1 MGRVMRFLARRTR
14 GLISALAL
22 ISLQIVAPSGFA
34 VGAAASTSA
43 ATTFEFTGKAM
54 NFDLS
59 GLEPDFD
66 PIYKLVVSGTLHD
79 GRQGDHLPDATLILS
94 AYLEVFQP
102 DTTPVLPDLLHTD
115 QVATDLAGFLSGK
128 AALVNRAGRVVYQGS
143 LLAEIFQGNGEHLIV
158 DLSRTPS
165 GSTVR
170 LQGAITLAQGGG
182 ERGTLHA
189 LSPLVRDA
197 LAVPAGHAPSWQ
209 QVIASMS
216 VHKPVMMGTAAPPG
230 AHPAQPSTI
239 APAAL
244 TAMHLTVKS
253 CDVLCR
259 ARRPITLVPLGLGAL
274 LACAGAALSLSRR
287 ARGTRPNRPTEPP
300 PLIA

>member
-1 MGRVMRFLARRTR
+1 VLG
-14 GLISALAL
+14 ALAL
-22 ISLQIVAPSGFA
+22 ISLQIAIPSGLT

-43 ATTFEFTGKAM
+43 ANTLEFTGKAV

-66 PIYKLVVSGTLHD
+66 PIYKLAISGTLHD

-128 AALVNRAGRVVYQGS
+128 AALVNRGGRVVYQGS

-158 DLSRTPS
+158 DLSRLPS

-170 LQGAITLAQGGG
+170 LQGAIMLAQGGG
-182 ERGTLHA
+182 EHGTLQA
-189 LSPLVRDA
+189 LSPLARQA
-197 LAVPAGHAPSWQ
+197 LAVPVGRASSWQ
-209 QVIASMS
+209 QVIGSMS

-230 AHPAQPSTI
+230 ARPPAQPSTI
-239 APAAL
+239 APASL
-244 TAMHLTVKS
+244 TAVHLAVQS

-259 ARRPITLVPLGLGAL
+259 VRRPITLVPLGLGAL
-274 LACAGAALSLSRR
+274 LACAGATLGLSRR
-287 ARGTRPNRPTEPP
+287 ARGNRSDRPTEPP
-300 PLIA
+300 PSVA